1 MIKDYYRFKSYLSD
15 PGDSYL
21 KITNRLEKV
30 AIGPNQ
36 NGYVCLWPYTSR
48 LHAPL
53 VLPRLGQDLLRKCTE
68 QSTFRLECDRRCEE
82 SIRISIL
89 IGHRGMSRLP
99 LLLAT
104 INSVAC
110 QKDVQLECIVI
121 EQDSIPRVK
130 EFLPSWVKHIF
141 LHTSDLS
148 GKYNRSA
155 AFNLGASHASG
166 SILVLHDN
174 DMLMP
179 TQYCKSIEDIVDNG
193 YDALNTKRYVFYLS
207 SSHSLKVLADFQEL
221 TKYPPE
227 YIVQNLEAGGS
238 MAITKEAYTMIGG
251 MDEEFVG
258 WGGEDIDLWER
269 CSILNRWIWGFQ
281 PLIHLWHP
289 SQPLKNRKN
298 NPNIHRLH
306 QLRNQEIAE
315 RITFLKNRR
324 QF

>member
-1 MIKDYYRFKSYLSD
+1 
-15 PGDSYL
+15 
-21 KITNRLEKV
+21 
-30 AIGPNQ
+30 
-36 NGYVCLWPYTSR
+36 
-48 LHAPL
+48 
-53 VLPRLGQDLLRKCTE
+53 
-68 QSTFRLECDRRCEE
+68 
-82 SIRISIL
+82 
-89 IGHRGMSRLP
+89 MSRLP